1 MFTVIPKRLP
11 PASIAG
17 MESFASQ
24 GMMGVLVEGDAR
36 DFGADISPDLSSF
49 RWRPRPS
56 SG

>member
-1 MFTVIPKRLP
+1 VFTVIPKRLP